1 MTIIRNAAIAAASL
15 CLAFAAPV
23 LAQDANPLTDGDY
36 VEISAIQID
45 DGHGLDYAQ
54 HIAGMW
60 RKGQEF
66 AKSQGWITSYEVMG
80 NMYPRKGEPDVYL
93 IVRFPSFASVAENE
107 KRDAAYRAHMQRTTA
122 QLEAE
127 SGDRA
132 KYRKLSGSMLLREL
146 KFKK

>member
-23 LAQDANPLTDGDY
+23 QAQDANPLVDGDF

-45 DGHGLDYAQ
+45 DGHSLEYAQ

-60 RKGQEF
+60 RKGQDF

-80 NMYPRKGEPDVYL
+80 NMYPRRGEPDVYL
-93 IVRFPSFASVAENE
+93 IVRFPTFATVAENE
-107 KRDAAYRAHMQRTTA
+107 KRDAAYRAYMQRSVT
-122 QLEAE
+122 QLEEE
-127 SGDRA
+127 SGNRA
-132 KYRKLSGSMLLREL
+132 KYRKLAGSMLLREL

>member
-15 CLAFAAPV
+15 CLAFAVPV
-23 LAQDANPLTDGDY
+23 KAQDSYPLDDGDF

-45 DGHGLDYAQ
+45 DGHSLDYAQ

-60 RKGQEF
+60 RKGQDF
-66 AKSQGWITSYEVMG
+66 AKAQGWITSYEVMG

-93 IVRFPSFASVAENE
+93 IVRFPNFASPAEND
-107 KRDAAYRAHMQRTTA
+107 KRDAAYRAHMQRTIT
-122 QLEAE
+122 QLQAE

-132 KYRKLSGSMLLREL
+132 KYRKLAGSMLLREL
-146 KFKK
+146 RFKK